1 MENVICNLTKAN
13 RMYTSTRVKA
23 WHVQDAH
30 TLMHSPLWPTNKWS
44 RHHFCGPGCKGT
56 GELEAN
62 NIYQNW
68 KDVSKVISRL
78 KHRMVNRQ
86 KRPNK
91 SSVADVAL
99 PSWICW
105 VTWYMQLY
113 NSLSLSL
120 FSHTFSSHT
129 ENGSCVQRLGLIREL
144 QPKVSWN
151 LKLNKNTQNMSNNEQ
166 SSWTSKHRL

>member
-1 MENVICNLTKAN
+1 MACARCT
-13 RMYTSTRVKA
+13 
-23 WHVQDAH
+23 H

-44 RHHFCGPGCKGT
+44 CHHFCEPGCKGA
-56 GELEAN
+56 GRLEAN

-78 KHRMVNRQ
+78 KHRMANRQ

-113 NSLSLSL
+113 NSLSFQPYIL
-120 FSHTFSSHT
+120 FTHWKWQLCT
-129 ENGSCVQRLGLIREL
+129 ETRLDRWVTTKFPGIWSWMKTHKIWVTTNIHLGHVSIDYRYIIRN
-144 QPKVSWN
+144 KITSIYTVS
-151 LKLNKNTQNMSNNEQ
+151 
-166 SSWTSKHRL
+166 